1 MFRKKGTPSLATNK
15 NNKNYISYQSKR
27 VRIAM
32 KEDIDPELFWRWV
45 DDSEERT
52 ECWRRQTI
60 TTEERFW
67 AKVDRGNLNGCWP
80 WLGRLDK
87 DGYGQFKMDGK
98 TKRAHRVAWALSNGP
113 VPKGICVCHKYDMP
127 ACCNPD
133 HLFLG
138 TASDNVHDAME
149 KGRFKAG
156 QYQLA
161 KATCPVG
168 HPYDEENTYRRK
180 NGARYCKACA
190 RRRDVEQ
197 ELALAA

>member
-1 MFRKKGTPSLATNK
+1 MAFTASEQECIVWTGA
-15 NNKNYISYQSKR
+15 R
-27 VRIAM
+27 VTA
-32 KEDIDPELFWRWV
+32 
-45 DDSEERT
+45 
-52 ECWRRQTI
+52 
-60 TTEERFW
+60 
-67 AKVDRGNLNGCWP
+67 
-80 WLGRLDK
+80 
-87 DGYGQFKMDGK
+87 GYGSIRRGGK
-98 TKRAHRVAWALSNGP
+98 HFYAHRLAWSEANGP
-113 VPKGICVCHKYDMP
+113 IPKGICVCHKYDMP

-156 QYQLA
+156 QYQRA
-161 KATCPVG
+161 KLNCPAG
-168 HPYDEENTYRRK
+168 HPYDNENTYRRK